1 MKKWHSVSVIAA
13 TASVV
18 VFVLCLP
25 FALRAQPRLTE
36 AQAAALQPTPPS
48 LIPKVGEFYR
58 LSNPAAPE
66 PTDPFPGLPVFLLP
80 DGRSWLVDD
89 SSLPPAP
96 PTDRVAAARNFLTQ
110 ASLASQQRLASPML
124 SDDGVPG
131 LPDPTN
137 SPPTVD
143 PIRPVLLAPG
153 SVTNGTFWFLVESN
167 SPPLFFN
174 PCTNCDVYGLSDG
187 S

>member
-36 AQAAALQPTPPS
+36 AQAAALRATPPS

-80 DGRSWLVDD
+80 DARSWLVVAF
-89 SSLPPAP
+89 SVPPPP
-96 PTDRVAAARNFLTQ
+96 PTDRVPAPRRFL
-110 ASLASQQRLASPML
+110 R
-124 SDDGVPG
+124 
-131 LPDPTN
+131 
-137 SPPTVD
+137 
-143 PIRPVLLAPG
+143 
-153 SVTNGTFWFLVESN
+153 
-167 SPPLFFN
+167 
-174 PCTNCDVYGLSDG
+174 
-187 S
+187 

>member
-18 VFVLCLP
+18 LFVIFLP

-36 AQAAALQPTPPS
+36 AQAAALRATPPS

-80 DGRSWLVDD
+80 DGRSWLLGG
-89 SSLPPAP
+89 SSFPPP
-96 PTDRVAAARNFLTQ
+96 PPHD
-110 ASLASQQRLASPML
+110 
-124 SDDGVPG
+124 PG
-131 LPDPTN
+131 
-137 SPPTVD
+137 
-143 PIRPVLLAPG
+143 
-153 SVTNGTFWFLVESN
+153 
-167 SPPLFFN
+167 
-174 PCTNCDVYGLSDG
+174 
-187 S
+187 

>member
-1 MKKWHSVSVIAA
+1 MA
-13 TASVV
+13 ASVV

-36 AQAAALQPTPPS
+36 AQAAALQPTPLS

-80 DGRSWLVDD
+80 DGKTWLVDD
-89 SSLPPAP
+89 SSVPPP
-96 PTDRVAAARNFLTQ
+96 PPPDRVSAARSFLTQ
-110 ASLASQQRLASPML
+110 ANLANQQRLLSAML
-124 SDDGVPG
+124 NDDGVPG

-137 SPPTVD
+137 SPPPVD
-143 PIRPVLLAPG
+143 PIPPVLLAPG
-153 SVTNGTFWFLVESN
+153 TAPTNGTFWFLVESN

-174 PCTNCDVYGLSDG
+174 PCTNCDVYSLSDG
-187 S
+187 TFLVDDTGF